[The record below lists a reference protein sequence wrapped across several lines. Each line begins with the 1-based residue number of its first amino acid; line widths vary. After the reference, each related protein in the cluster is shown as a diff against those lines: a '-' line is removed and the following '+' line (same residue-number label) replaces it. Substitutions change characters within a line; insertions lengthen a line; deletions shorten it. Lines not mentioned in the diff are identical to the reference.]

1 MTELGGSEGRSAAT
15 REVGSEGRSA
25 ATREV
30 GSRTK
35 AALDD
40 GAKVVIETHTP
51 AITFDRVRVRYGRG
65 KKVTDALVDFN
76 LRVAK
81 GETVALLGPS
91 GSGKSTALNALAGFV
106 RPTSGS
112 VRLAGRDVTDLPPAK
127 RGIGVVLQSYALFPH
142 MRVADNVAFGLK
154 AQRVPRGELASRV
167 NEALDMV
174 GMSAFGKRL
183 PRELSGGQQQR
194 IAIARALAIR
204 PSVLLLDE
212 PLAALDAQLRQS
224 MLAELQRLK
233 EALPDTA
240 MIYVTH
246 DQSEALALADRI
258 VVMNNARLM
267 DVDTAEN
274 LWKRP
279 PSSFTAAFLGGA
291 NLIPCTVGRVIGTSA
306 LVTFAHKTVSA
317 EAPQPAVGRID
328 WAPESKALL
337 CIRPHALKVAPVGDR
352 DVLRATVNASVWR
365 GASTRLVLSVSGLPD
380 QLIDVDVPGHTQYD
394 IGAELGVRLPE
405 PAGVLVGGSP

>member
-1 MTELGGSEGRSAAT
+1 MADTGRASPRTEAAIGDRGAAEGESGAA
-15 REVGSEGRSA
+15 ES
-25 ATREV
+25 
-30 GSRTK
+30 
-35 AALDD
+35 
-40 GAKVVIETHTP
+40 GAP
-51 AITFDRVRVRYGRG
+51 AITFDRVGVAYGRG
-65 KKVTDALVDFN
+65 KKTTNALVDFN
-76 LRVAK
+76 LRVAN

-106 RPTSGS
+106 RPTTGA

-154 AQRVPRGELASRV
+154 SHRVARDEIGPRVA
-167 NEALDMV
+167 EALDMV
-174 GMSAFGKRL
+174 GMSSFGRRL

-204 PSVLLLDE
+204 PKVLLLDE

-240 MIYVTH
+240 MLYVTH

-258 VVMNNARLM
+258 VVMNDARLM
-267 DVDTAEN
+267 DVDSAEN

-279 PSSFTAAFLGGA
+279 PTSFTAAFLGGA
-291 NLIPCTVGRVIGTSA
+291 NLIPCTVGRVIGNSA
-306 LVTFAHKTVSA
+306 LITFAHKTVSA
-317 EAPQPAVGRID
+317 EAPQPAVGRD
-328 WAPESKALL
+328 AWPPGSKALL
-337 CIRPHALKVAPVGDR
+337 CVRPHAIQVVALSDR
-352 DVLRATVNASVWR
+352 NALRAKVNAAVWR
-365 GASTRLVLSVSGLPD
+365 GATTRLVLAVNDLPD
-380 QLIDVDVPGHTQYD
+380 LLIDVDVPGHTHFD
-394 IGAELGVRLPE
+394 VGAEIGVRLPE
-405 PAGVLVGGSP
+405 PAGVLVTVSP

>member
-1 MTELGGSEGRSAAT
+1 MTELGLGRTESAVAAND
-15 REVGSEGRSA
+15 VGEN
-25 ATREV
+25 V
-30 GSRTK
+30 
-35 AALDD
+35 
-40 GAKVVIETHTP
+40 ETATP
-51 AITFDRVRVRYGRG
+51 AIIFDRVGVSYGRG
-65 KKVTDALVDFN
+65 KKATDALVDFN
-76 LRVAK
+76 LRVAP
-81 GETVALLGPS
+81 GETVTLLGPS

-154 AQRVPRGELASRV
+154 SQRVPRAEVTTRV
-167 NEALDMV
+167 TEALDMV
-174 GMSAFGKRL
+174 GMSAYGRRL

-194 IAIARALAIR
+194 VAIARALAIR
-204 PSVLLLDE
+204 PKVLLLDE

-240 MIYVTH
+240 MLYVTH
-246 DQSEALALADRI
+246 DQAEALALADRI

-279 PSSFTAAFLGGA
+279 PTSFTAAFLGGA

-306 LVTFAHKTVSA
+306 LVSFANKTVSV
-317 EAPQPAVGRID
+317 EAPQPTTGRID
-328 WAPESKALL
+328 WAPDSKALL
-337 CIRPHALKVAPVGDR
+337 CIRPHALRIVSLGDR
-352 DVLRATVNASVWR
+352 DAVRATVNAAVWR
-365 GASTRLVLSVSGLPD
+365 GASTRLVLAVSGLAD
-380 QLIDVDVPGHTQYD
+380 QLIDVDVPGNAQFD
-394 IGAELGVRLPE
+394 LGSEVGVRFPE
-405 PAGVLVGGSP
+405 PAGVLVQVSS

>member
-1 MTELGGSEGRSAAT
+1 MSELGVEKTATTTGTPRTAA
-15 REVGSEGRSA
+15 EPVAENEA
-25 ATREV
+25 A
-30 GSRTK
+30 
-35 AALDD
+35 
-40 GAKVVIETHTP
+40 
-51 AITFDRVRVRYGRG
+51 AITFDRVGVAYGRG
-65 KKVTDALVDFN
+65 KKATNALTDFN
-76 LRVAK
+76 LRVAP

-106 RPTSGS
+106 RPTTGS
-112 VRLAGRDVTDLPPAK
+112 VRLGARDITDLPPAK

-142 MRVADNVAFGLK
+142 MKVSDNVAFGLN
-154 AQRVPRGELASRV
+154 AQRVPRGEITERV
-167 NEALDMV
+167 TEALDMV
-174 GMSAFGKRL
+174 GMTAYAKRL

-204 PSVLLLDE
+204 PTVLLLDE

-240 MIYVTH
+240 MLYVTH

-258 VVMNNARLM
+258 VVMNNARLV
-267 DVDTAEN
+267 DVDTADN

-279 PSSFTAAFLGGA
+279 PTSFTAAFLGGA

-306 LVTFAHKTVSA
+306 LVTFARKTASA
-317 EAPQPAVGRID
+317 VAPQPAVGRMD

-337 CIRPHALKVAPVGDR
+337 CIRPHALQIVSLGDR
-352 DVLRATVNASVWR
+352 DAVRATVNAAVWR
-365 GASTRLVLSVSGLPD
+365 GATTRLVLSVSGLPD
-380 QLIDVDVPGHTQYD
+380 QLVDIDVPGNAQFD
-394 IGAELGVRLPE
+394 IGSEVGVRFPD
-405 PAGVLVGGSP
+405 PAGVLVQVAS

>member
-1 MTELGGSEGRSAAT
+1 MTEIGVGRSQAT
-15 REVGSEGRSA
+15 RRAAAARGNRGRTIA
-25 ATREV
+25 EP
-30 GSRTK
+30 
-35 AALDD
+35 D
-40 GAKVVIETHTP
+40 TP
-51 AITFDRVRVRYGRG
+51 AITFDRVGVAYGRG
-65 KKVTDALVDFN
+65 KKATDALVDFN
-76 LRVAK
+76 LRVAP

-106 RPTSGS
+106 RPTTGA

-154 AQRVPRGELASRV
+154 SQRVPRGEIASRV
-167 NEALDMV
+167 AEALDMV
-174 GMSAFGKRL
+174 GMSAYAKRL

-204 PSVLLLDE
+204 PRVLLLDE
-212 PLAALDAQLRQS
+212 PLAALDAQLRHS

-240 MIYVTH
+240 MLYVTH
-246 DQSEALALADRI
+246 DQAEALALADRI

-279 PSSFTAAFLGGA
+279 PTSFTAAFLGGA

-306 LVTFAHKTVSA
+306 LVTFARKTVSA

-337 CIRPHALKVAPVGDR
+337 CIRPHALQIVSLGDR
-352 DVLRATVNASVWR
+352 DAVRGTVKAAVWR
-365 GASTRLVLSVSGLPD
+365 GATTRLVLSVSGLPD
-380 QLIDVDVPGHTQYD
+380 QLIDIDVPGNARFD
-394 IGAELGVRLPE
+394 IGSEVGVRFPD
-405 PAGVLVGGSP
+405 PSGVLVQVSP